1 MADQAKANEAKKLF
15 LDEKERDINER
26 QRQFELRMKETTDR
40 FNKDKKTQE
49 EKAANKITE
58 LERQSSDMEQR
69 QRKLV
74 SWILNITHLSSIL
87 FVIQKTQEDELQKQ
101 EDDFT
106 RMKDTFKAEKETFE
120 KNKPLNQ
127 PVKQSEAEMEKL

>member
-1 MADQAKANEAKKLF
+1 
-15 LDEKERDINER
+15 
-26 QRQFELRMKETTDR
+26 MKETTDR

-87 FVIQKTQEDELQKQ
+87 FFKFRKPRKTSYKSKKMISLG
-101 EDDFT
+101 
-106 RMKDTFKAEKETFE
+106 
-120 KNKPLNQ
+120 
-127 PVKQSEAEMEKL
+127 

>member
-1 MADQAKANEAKKLF
+1 
-15 LDEKERDINER
+15 
-26 QRQFELRMKETTDR
+26 MKETTDR

-87 FVIQKTQEDELQKQ
+87 FVI
-101 EDDFT
+101 
-106 RMKDTFKAEKETFE
+106 
-120 KNKPLNQ
+120 
-127 PVKQSEAEMEKL
+127 